1 MNTLAM
7 ANILID
13 SGFERK
19 QAESIVK
26 IVDAE
31 NQENA
36 TKNDIKRLEWMIGF
50 VVISGAG
57 AFSYIFSMLNTV
69 ISKLG

>member
-7 ANILID
+7 ANSFID

-19 QAESIVK
+19 QTESIVK
-26 IVDAE
+26 IVDVK

-36 TKNDIKRLEWMIGF
+36 TKNDINKG
-50 VVISGAG
+50 
-57 AFSYIFSMLNTV
+57 
-69 ISKLG
+69 

>member
-7 ANILID
+7 ANALID

-19 QAESIVK
+19 QTESIVK
-26 IVDAE
+26 IVDVK

-36 TKNDIKRLEWMIGF
+36 TKNDINKG
-50 VVISGAG
+50 
-57 AFSYIFSMLNTV
+57 
-69 ISKLG
+69 